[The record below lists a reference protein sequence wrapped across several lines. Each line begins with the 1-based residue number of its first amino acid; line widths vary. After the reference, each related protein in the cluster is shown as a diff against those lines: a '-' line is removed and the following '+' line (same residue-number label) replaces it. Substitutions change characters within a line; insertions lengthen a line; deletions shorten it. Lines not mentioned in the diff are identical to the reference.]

1 MRKLFEKL
9 KAGIS
14 QKDPSDQAVKS
25 PQSSVKYKISV
36 G

>member
-1 MRKLFEKL
+1 MCKLFEKL

-14 QKDPSDQAVKS
+14 QKDPTDHFVKS